1 MARLYDSESGKLIG
15 TITKPELEFLIE
27 QLEEEEE
34 EDQDYYIDWAT
45 LDWFEDNGADA
56 SLLKLL
62 RGALGNREGMDI
74 RWTED

>member
-1 MARLYDSESGKLIG
+1 MAKLYDSESGKLIG

-27 QLEEEEE
+27 QLEEEDK
-34 EDQDYYIDWAT
+34 EDQDYYIDDAT
-45 LDWFEDNGADA
+45 LDWFEDNGATP

-62 RGALGNREGMDI
+62 RGALGNREGIDI